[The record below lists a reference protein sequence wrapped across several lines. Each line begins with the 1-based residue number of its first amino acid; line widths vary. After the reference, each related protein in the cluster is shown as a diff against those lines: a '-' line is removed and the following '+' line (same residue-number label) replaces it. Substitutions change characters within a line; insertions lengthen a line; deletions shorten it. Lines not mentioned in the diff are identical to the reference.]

1 LPKPE
6 KLEQTG
12 PGDVGFDPL
21 GLSNIDDLGI
31 DYYWLREAEL
41 KHSRVAMLAIAG
53 VLFCDQIGSFPGF
66 PSGKGQMDL
75 FWQVFAEKP
84 SAIGA
89 GVFAIAVLEI
99 VGGIAITKGREEGRE
114 PGDYYLDPLNV
125 KSDPAK
131 KARYQW
137 SELRN
142 GRLAMFAALGAIAQG
157 MSTHE
162 GAVDNISAI
171 WN

>member
-1 LPKPE
+1 MQLHLWVRIACIKVPTPSTTQ
-6 KLEQTG
+6 LTCLCSLCVATRAWTWLLQLDQTG

-66 PSGKGQMDL
+66 PSGKSQMDL

-89 GVFAIAVLEI
+89 GVFAIAVLE
-99 VGGIAITKGREEGRE
+99 
-114 PGDYYLDPLNV
+114 
-125 KSDPAK
+125 
-131 KARYQW
+131 
-137 SELRN
+137 
-142 GRLAMFAALGAIAQG
+142 
-157 MSTHE
+157 
-162 GAVDNISAI
+162 
-171 WN
+171 